1 MKVLVTGATG
11 FVAGHCIEELLTHG
25 YQVRSTVRDLRTA
38 DVAHLRAIADRTGG
52 ELEFVAAD
60 LTADA
65 RWVEAAAG
73 CTYVWHVASPFPAHV
88 PDDENEVIV
97 PAVDGT
103 LRVLRAARD
112 AGVRRVVL
120 TSSLAAIAFGHD
132 DDGRTYTE
140 ADWTDVSKVDPYM
153 KSKTLAEKAAWD
165 FASGD
170 GLELVTVNPGTILG
184 PLLNNDV
191 NTSLE
196 LILRMMKGRLPV
208 VPKIGWSLVDVRDLA
223 RLHRLAMETPTA
235 AGNRYVAGGP
245 HVWAREIASVLAE
258 RYRPRGY
265 RIRTGPMPYA
275 LMWLIGR
282 VDPAI
287 RLGLV
292 IWNRRTLVSAA
303 KAETELG
310 WTMRPV
316 EETVTDTA
324 ESMIRH
330 GLVP

>member
-1 MKVLVTGATG
+1 
-11 FVAGHCIEELLTHG
+11 
-25 YQVRSTVRDLRTA
+25 
-38 DVAHLRAIADRTGG
+38 
-52 ELEFVAAD
+52 
-60 LTADA
+60 
-65 RWVEAAAG
+65 
-73 CTYVWHVASPFPAHV
+73 
-88 PDDENEVIV
+88 
-97 PAVDGT
+97 
-103 LRVLRAARD
+103 
-112 AGVRRVVL
+112 
-120 TSSLAAIAFGHD
+120 
-132 DDGRTYTE
+132 
-140 ADWTDVSKVDPYM
+140 M

-165 FASGD
+165 FARGD

-191 NTSLE
+191 NTSLV
-196 LILRMMKGRLPV
+196 LILRMMKGQLPV
-208 VPKIGWSLVDVRDLA
+208 VPKIGWALVDVRDLA

-265 RIRTGPMPYA
+265 RIGTGPMPYA

-282 VDPAI
+282 VDPAV
-287 RLGLV
+287 RLGLI

-330 GLVP
+330 GLVPLRTSSRTRSSRHP